1 MMSRGVNRT
10 GRSKG
15 NGRFIAL
22 PYVVLNSSGYAST
35 TPPARAVLIEIMRNF
50 SGFNNGQIAL
60 SVRDAAK
67 RCNISNDTAALAF
80 TQLEDAGLIERVM
93 KGSFK
98 QRNRRASEYRIL
110 WLRCDVTGAMPR
122 ASYRDER

>member
-1 MMSRGVNRT
+1 MSRGVNRT

-15 NGRFIAL
+15 NGRFITI
-22 PYVVLNSSGYAST
+22 PHDVLNSPGNLST
-35 TPPARAVLIEIMRNF
+35 KPPARAVLCELLRCYN
-50 SGFNNGQIAL
+50 GGNNGRIGL
-60 SVRDAAK
+60 SVRVAGK

-80 TQLEDAGLIERVM
+80 TQLEDAGLIERVI

-98 QRNRRASEYRIL
+98 QRTRKASEYRIL
-110 WLRCDVTGAMPR
+110 WRQCDVTSAMPR

>member
-1 MMSRGVNRT
+1 MSRRVDRT

-15 NGRFIAL
+15 NGRYIAI
-22 PYVVLNSSGYAST
+22 PHDVLNSPGYLST
-35 TPPARAVLIEIMRNF
+35 KPSARAVLSELLRCYNG
-50 SGFNNGQIAL
+50 SNNGRIGL
-60 SVRDAAK
+60 SVRDAGK

-80 TQLEDAGLIERVM
+80 TQLEDAGLIERVI

-98 QRNRRASEYRIL
+98 QRNRKASEFRIL
-110 WLRCDVTGAMPR
+110 WRQCDVTGAMPR

>member
-1 MMSRGVNRT
+1 MPRRVDQT

-15 NGRFIAL
+15 NGRYIAI
-22 PYVVLNSSGYAST
+22 PHEVLNSPGYLST
-35 TPPARAVLIEIMRNF
+35 KPPARAVLSELLRCYNG
-50 SGFNNGQIAL
+50 SNNGRIGL
-60 SVRDAAK
+60 SVRDAGK

-80 TQLEDAGLIERVM
+80 TQLEDAGLIERVN

-98 QRNRRASEYRIL
+98 RHNRKASEFRIL
-110 WLRCDVTGAMPR
+110 WIRCHVTGAFPR

>member
-1 MMSRGVNRT
+1 LRCH
-10 GRSKG
+10 
-15 NGRFIAL
+15 NG
-22 PYVVLNSSGYAST
+22 S
-35 TPPARAVLIEIMRNF
+35 
-50 SGFNNGQIAL
+50 NNGQIAL